1 MKKFILPFVLLLA
14 TETQANITSASL
26 FREMMSTNPATISL
40 RSAASFSLKGQKD
53 KIEIDQDLT
62 GSSLGGGSKYTG
74 EVDINNLRV
83 FYGGKGN
90 GLTSELLFEQGSGG
104 RTDKLTSS
112 TENTSYK
119 TDATV
124 TNINASFG
132 LGKGF
137 GIGITKAKV
146 EDKTAYN
153 ITINGTNY
161 SDNTTIDYD
170 LTSFNIGFTYNLG
183 LDFGF
188 FFKKATLDSESN
200 TATQAGS
207 DNNEDRFGLGVGF
220 SSKKF
225 RAEVGFIRNLK
236 EKNYGNG
243 GVYPAMA
250 EFTSEISLGKIRLGY
265 TGRYFMDG
273 FFVFNGIIY
282 DVLAYRGNNENRLE
296 NTFNFALGDDSKGHS
311 FSGSLSIS
319 TVKSMQTQ
327 PILANDTNRYN
338 TETTSKSASIT
349 YSYVF

>member
-1 MKKFILPFVLLLA
+1 MKKIILPIALLF
-14 TETQANITSASL
+14 TIETYANITSASL

-53 KIEIDQDLT
+53 IIDIEQDLT
-62 GSSLGGGSKYTG
+62 GSSLGAGSKYTG
-74 EVDINNLRV
+74 EVDINNLRI

-90 GLTSELLFEQGSGG
+90 GITSELLFEQGTGG
-104 RTDKLTSS
+104 RTDKLTSA

-137 GIGITKAKV
+137 GIGITKALV
-146 EDKTAYN
+146 EDKTSYN
-153 ITINGTNY
+153 LTINGMNYTN
-161 SDNTTIDYD
+161 NATIEYD
-170 LTSFNIGFTYNLG
+170 LTAFSLGFTYNLG

-188 FFKKATLDSESN
+188 FYKKATLDSKSN
-200 TATQAGS
+200 VQTQGGS
-207 DNNEDRFGLGVGF
+207 DSNEDRYGLGVGF

-225 RAEVGFIRNLK
+225 RAEVGYIRNLK
-236 EKNYGNG
+236 EKDYGNG
-243 GVYPAMA
+243 GVVPSMA
-250 EFTSEISLGKIRLGY
+250 EFTGEISLGKIRLGY

-327 PILANDTNRYN
+327 PILADDTNRYN
-338 TETTSKSASIT
+338 AKTTSKSASIT